1 MYYYQ
6 CLLQVFLL
14 EVFILKICQ
23 KSQLKKIKMI
33 LKIVK
38 FFLGVFA
45 LYVLSIFTG
54 VTTAIILGFV
64 IAIGYIYFDLKKI
77 KKDE

>member
-1 MYYYQ
+1 M
-6 CLLQVFLL
+6 
-14 EVFILKICQ
+14 
-23 KSQLKKIKMI
+23 KMI

-45 LYVLSIFTG
+45 LYILSIFTS
-54 VTTAIILGFV
+54 TTAAIILGFV